1 MPATDSPLSSAMLG
15 LENTQAL
22 DPGVRAAQPLMDAVT
37 ANPTVRDALQG
48 RWLGH
53 ALHPLMVM
61 VPLGSWLSA
70 SVLDAAGTDQE
81 GSSTELLTALGVLT
95 AVPSA
100 LTGLAEL
107 AEAGTREKRVGLVHA
122 ATNVVGLGLQVAS
135 WAARRSG
142 QDTRAKL
149 LAAAGL
155 SAVGAGG
162 YLGGHLSVAREVGSK
177 DRAFERTAAG

>member
-1 MPATDSPLSSAMLG
+1 MPRPQSPLSSAMLR
-15 LENTQAL
+15 LEAARIL
-22 DPGVRAAQPLMDAVT
+22 DPAVKAAKPLMDAVT
-37 ANPTVRDALQG
+37 VNPTVRDTLQG
-48 RWLGH
+48 KWLGH

-61 VPLGSWLSA
+61 VPLGSWISA
-70 SVLDAAGTDQE
+70 SVLDAAGTDRD

-100 LTGLAEL
+100 VTGWAEL
-107 AEAGTREKRVGLVHA
+107 AEAPRREQRVGLVHA
-122 ATNVVGLGLQVAS
+122 GTNVLGLGLQVAS

-142 QDTRAKL
+142 NDTRAKL

-155 SAVGAGG
+155 SAVGVGG

-177 DRAFERTAAG
+177 DRVFQER